1 MKVPGVHRI
10 LPILCPK
17 LFANCKTVIAPNK
30 ENNPLG
36 MDQHTTTSLRL
47 IEGADV

>member
-10 LPILCPK
+10 LLILCPK
-17 LFANCKTVIAPNK
+17 LLTNRTTITTPNK

-36 MDQHTTTSLRL
+36 MDEHATASL
-47 IEGADV
+47 